1 MFLENGIMSNLTCL
15 PDAHREVTENPTLQ
29 APTPAPPRTLRLGHV
44 EFRCHA
50 DLGAARNIM
59 IRRLTKQEV
68 EASPYKIW
76 NEYVQI
82 IASDYGDLAPA
93 QRPAYLVFR
102 YENEVQNGGHLQ
114 FFENGG
120 TERLQETIAALGAL
134 RAHCQETVLR
144 EAGQRYLGR
153 ARSHPQS
160 VEEFVV
166 TALEGE
172 FSQFDSRFHECS
184 TPLQTILEQYLDRN
198 QDHFIQI
205 I

>member
-1 MFLENGIMSNLTCL
+1 M
-15 PDAHREVTENPTLQ
+15 V
-29 APTPAPPRTLRLGHV
+29 
-44 EFRCHA
+44 
-50 DLGAARNIM
+50 M

-68 EASPYKIW
+68 EASSYRIW

-82 IASDYGDLAPA
+82 IISDYDDLAPA
-93 QRPAYLVFR
+93 QRPAHLVFR

-120 TERLQETIAALGAL
+120 TERLQETIAALGVL
-134 RAHCQETVLR
+134 RAHCQEAVLS
-144 EAGQRYLGR
+144 EAGQLYLGR
-153 ARSHPQS
+153 ARSHARS
-160 VEEFVV
+160 VEEFVA

-184 TPLQTILEQYLDRN
+184 TPLQTHLEQYLDHN

-205 I
+205 V

>member
-1 MFLENGIMSNLTCL
+1 
-15 PDAHREVTENPTLQ
+15 
-29 APTPAPPRTLRLGHV
+29 
-44 EFRCHA
+44 
-50 DLGAARNIM
+50 M

-68 EASPYKIW
+68 EASPYRIW

-82 IASDYGDLAPA
+82 IISDYDDLASA
-93 QRPAYLVFR
+93 QRPAHLVFR

-120 TERLQETIAALGAL
+120 TERLQETIVALGVL
-134 RAHCQETVLR
+134 RAHCQQAVLS
-144 EAGQRYLGR
+144 EAGQLYLGR

-160 VEEFVV
+160 IEEFLA

-172 FSQFDSRFHECS
+172 FSQFDSHFHECS
-184 TPLQTILEQYLDRN
+184 TPLQTRLEQYLNHN

-205 I
+205 V